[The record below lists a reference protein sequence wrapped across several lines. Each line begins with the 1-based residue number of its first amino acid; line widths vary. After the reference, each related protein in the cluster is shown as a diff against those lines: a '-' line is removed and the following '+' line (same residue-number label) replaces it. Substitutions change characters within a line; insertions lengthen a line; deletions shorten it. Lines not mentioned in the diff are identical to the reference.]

1 MPDPCCTH
9 SLPPGSPAH
18 TTLRTRSHSGH
29 QTIMATSSNA
39 SLRYSSI
46 RFLRITN
53 LPTSATNQPTASAP
67 KNNCAWATH
76 LAIARHISEHHTRPT
91 YYVLTLTRQTFRPLF
106 QQYGDMLHKLPGV
119 TARHTSG
126 CGVSTANSSFVLR
139 TKSRQNKLTQILTTP
154 CSVVMWSAY
163 DSTFPSLKL
172 TSRDRFEPT
181 CPPVTEDKDPPR
193 HSDDSDDMNWQLSTK
208 ERLIE

>member
-126 CGVSTANSSFVLR
+126 CGVSTANSSSYYVQNRCYRTATPLR
-139 TKSRQNKLTQILTTP
+139 GITP
-154 CSVVMWSAY
+154 
-163 DSTFPSLKL
+163 
-172 TSRDRFEPT
+172 RDRSARPGSEPESL
-181 CPPVTEDKDPPR
+181 P
-193 HSDDSDDMNWQLSTK
+193 
-208 ERLIE
+208 

>member
-18 TTLRTRSHSGH
+18 TTLRTRTHSGH
-29 QTIMATSSNA
+29 QTIMAASSNA

-139 TKSRQNKLTQILTTP
+139 TKSNSSRGRLK
-154 CSVVMWSAY
+154 
-163 DSTFPSLKL
+163 PS
-172 TSRDRFEPT
+172 S
-181 CPPVTEDKDPPR
+181 PPKGEFDPA
-193 HSDDSDDMNWQLSTK
+193 
-208 ERLIE
+208 